1 MKDSKIVPIANT
13 CDLAEDTPFPE
24 EGGADVS
31 SGWNA
36 AQEGSVEFVKANAN
50 RSEGNSRNDCLRFS
64 VGTPIPFKRFGRR
77 GNCRV

>member
-13 CDLAEDTPFPE
+13 RDLAEDAPFPE

-36 AQEGSVEFVKANAN
+36 AQEGSVEFVKANAS
-50 RSEGNSRNDCLRFS
+50 RSEGNSRDDCLRFS
-64 VGTPIPFKRFGRR
+64 VGTPIPIKSFGRR
-77 GNCRV
+77 RSCLG